1 MQKILFDYSRAAEFI
16 EKHELSNLSSIVS
29 VAHNLLHD
37 KTGAGNEFLGWLDL
51 PKRHDDS
58 FVQDIQKT
66 AKSIQENSDVLIV
79 VGIGGS
85 YLGTRTAIGM
95 LNHHFYNLLPKD
107 KRNTPE
113 IYFAGQ
119 NISGKYLKDL
129 LEIIEDKEVSINVIS
144 KSGTTTEPA
153 IAFRILKDALEKKY
167 GKEDAKKRI
176 IATTDNSKGALRELA
191 NEEGYKTFDIPN
203 NIGGRYSVLTAVGL
217 LPIAVTGIDINEIIE
232 GAKQAYDDLDTDD
245 LEENNCYQYAAV
257 RNILSRKGKVIEI
270 LASYEPA
277 LEYFGEWWKQLF
289 GESDGKNLGGI
300 FPTTVNFST
309 DLHSM
314 GQYIQQGLRIIFET
328 VLHVEKMDESL
339 KVEKNSKN
347 LDGLNYLDGKSLKH
361 VNDKAFEGTLLAHIK
376 GKVPNLIISIPE
388 LSPYYFGYMVYFFEK
403 ACAIGGYM
411 SGINPFVQP
420 GVEEYKK
427 NMFKLLEKPGHK

>member
-1 MQKILFDYSRAAEFI
+1 MKKILFDYSRATKFI
-16 EKHELSNLSSIVS
+16 NKQELNNLKSIVAVAHELI
-29 VAHNLLHD
+29 HE
-37 KTGAGNEFLGWLDL
+37 KKGAGSEFLGWVDL
-51 PKRHDDS
+51 PKNYEED
-58 FVQDIQKT
+58 FLQDIQET
-66 AKSIQENSDVLIV
+66 AKLVQKNSDVLIV

-85 YLGTRTAIGM
+85 YLGTRAAIEM
-95 LNHHFYNLLPKD
+95 LNHHFYNLLPKT
-107 KRNTPE
+107 KRKTPE

-129 LEIIEDKEVSINVIS
+129 LEIIEEKDVSINVIS

-153 IAFRILKDALEKKY
+153 IAFRILKDSLERKY

-176 IATTDNSKGALRELA
+176 IATTDKEKGALRQLA
-191 NEEGYKTFDIPN
+191 TEEGYKTFVIPDD
-203 NIGGRYSVLTAVGL
+203 IGGRYSVLTAVGL
-217 LPIAVTGIDINEIIE
+217 LPIAVSGIDIREIIK
-232 GAKQAYDDLDTDD
+232 GASRAYDDLGVSD
-245 LEENNCYQYAAV
+245 LESNSCYQYAAA
-257 RNILSRKGKVIEI
+257 RNILSRKGKFIEL
-270 LASYEPA
+270 LASYEPSLA
-277 LEYFGEWWKQLF
+277 CFGEWWKQLF

-328 VLHVEKMDESL
+328 VLHVEKVDESMKVL
-339 KVEKNSKN
+339 KNDKD

-361 VNDKAFEGTLLAHIK
+361 VNDKAFEGTLIAHIE
-376 GKVPNLIISIPE
+376 GGVPNLIISIPE
-388 LSPYYFGYMVYFFEK
+388 LTPYYFGYMVYFFEK

-411 SGINPFVQP
+411 SGINPFDQP

-427 NMFKLLEKPGHK
+427 NMFKLLKKPGYK

>member
-16 EKHELSNLSSIVS
+16 EKQELSNLSSIVS

-361 VNDKAFEGTLLAHIK
+361 VNDKAFEGTLLAHIE

>member
-1 MQKILFDYSRAAEFI
+1 VKKILFDYSRATEFI
-16 EKHELSNLSSIVS
+16 DKQELKNLKPIVA
-29 VAHNLLHD
+29 VAHDLLHE
-37 KTGAGNEFLGWLDL
+37 KKGAGSEFLGWVDL
-51 PKRHDDS
+51 PKNYEENILI
-58 FVQDIQKT
+58 DIQET
-66 AKSIQENSDVLIV
+66 AKLVQENSDVLIV

-85 YLGTRTAIGM
+85 YLGTRAAIEM
-95 LNHHFYNLLPKD
+95 LNHHFYNLLPKA
-107 KRNTPE
+107 KRKTPE

-129 LEIIEDKEVSINVIS
+129 LEIIEEKDVSINVIS

-153 IAFRILKDALEKKY
+153 IAFRILKDSLERKY

-176 IATTDNSKGALRELA
+176 IATTDKEKGALRQLA
-191 NEEGYKTFDIPN
+191 TEEGYKTFVIPDD
-203 NIGGRYSVLTAVGL
+203 IGGRYSVLTAVGL
-217 LPIAVTGIDINEIIE
+217 LPIAVSGIDIREIIK
-232 GAKQAYDDLDTDD
+232 GASSAYDDLGVND
-245 LEENNCYQYAAV
+245 LESNGCYQYAAA
-257 RNILSRKGKVIEI
+257 RNILSRKGKAIEI
-270 LASYEPA
+270 LASYEPS
-277 LEYFGEWWKQLF
+277 LQYFGEWWKQLF

-300 FPTTVNFST
+300 FPTTANFST

-328 VLHVEKMDESL
+328 VIHVEKVDESMKVL
-339 KVEKNSKN
+339 KNNKD
-347 LDGLNYLDGKSLKH
+347 LDGLNYLDGKSIKH

-376 GKVPNLIISIPE
+376 GGVPNLIISIPE
-388 LSPYYFGYMVYFFEK
+388 LTPYYFGYMVYFFEK

-411 SGINPFVQP
+411 AGINPFDQP